1 MVQYYEIIVMNL
13 TLYVIPVAGVEVM
26 CDIYTYIYDFYLEA
40 VIISVEMFSIQC
52 KERKDSRSVG
62 SDMPF
67 EQTYFH

>member
-26 CDIYTYIYDFYLEA
+26 CDI
-40 VIISVEMFSIQC
+40 SVEMFSIQC
-52 KERKDSRSVG
+52 KGRKDSRSVG